1 MTFCI
6 FSIKNANID
15 IIKQYDII
23 FFELRI
29 YFIRTLVPGVTITV
43 GGLPFFREGVR
54 FCPLSFHKEG
64 DKMYL
69 TVTELFLFVSLLISL
84 ISLFVTIYNHKK

>member
-1 MTFCI
+1 M
-6 FSIKNANID
+6 
-15 IIKQYDII
+15 
-23 FFELRI
+23 LR
-29 YFIRTLVPGVTITV
+29 GVTITV
-43 GGLPFFREGVR
+43 GGLPFFYERAFVSALLV
-54 FCPLSFHKEG
+54 FNKEG